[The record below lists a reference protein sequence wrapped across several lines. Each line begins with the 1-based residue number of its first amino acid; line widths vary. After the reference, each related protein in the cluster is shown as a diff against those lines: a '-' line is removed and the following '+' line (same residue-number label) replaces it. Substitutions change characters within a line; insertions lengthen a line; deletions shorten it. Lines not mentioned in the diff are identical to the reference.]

1 MTLVIWPL
9 LVMAATLFLA
19 IVFIAVPESGRILVA
34 PLAFALMVLFF
45 MTGLTMFRYA
55 VVVFWPSGN
64 DRVLAW
70 INDLDRQINEPSS

>member
-9 LVMAATLFLA
+9 LILAATLFLV

-34 PLAFALMVLFF
+34 SLAFALMVLFF
-45 MTGLTMFRYA
+45 ITGLPMLRYA
-55 VVVFWPSGN
+55 VVVSWPSGN

-70 INDLDRQINEPSS
+70 IADLDRQINEPSS